1 MKKGPLRT
9 FLMGLMVGV
18 LIYALV
24 GLIRA
29 WSEME
34 TEKRM
39 HQSLLEKVEH
49 LSKLQLVKYRIKDI
63 MVLEKGRVP
72 MLTRSK
78 ALLVASGEAYGCVD
92 LSKVKD
98 RIEIRGDTVLVR
110 LPQPEVCTYKLD
122 HSRTHLYDLD
132 MSLLDIATDRQG
144 EFMDRLYRE
153 AEERILQEALRGGI
167 LEDTRK
173 QAVNFLRDL
182 ITSMGFRIVV
192 FQWEGQ

>member
-1 MKKGPLRT
+1 MRRNLLRS
-9 FLMGLMVGV
+9 FLAGLAIGV
-18 LIYALV
+18 AIYAI
-24 GLIRA
+24 GGIIRT

-34 TEKRM
+34 VERERHRT
-39 HQSLLEKVEH
+39 LLERVEK

-92 LSKVKD
+92 LSGMKD

-110 LPQPEVCTYKLD
+110 LPQPEVCTYRLD
-122 HSRTHLYDLD
+122 HRQTHLYDLN
-132 MSLLDIATDRQG
+132 MSLLDIAMDRDE

-173 QAVNFLRDL
+173 QAVNFLRNL